1 MGDGAGRRGSRNYL
15 TAIDERM
22 RTHRN
27 GQPPSD
33 FTVVYHLLSFDRNA
47 YVRIKVALAESR
59 LSLPSIVDIWPA
71 ANWYERK
78 VWDLFGIVFDGH
90 PHLRRILM
98 PKSWAGHPL
107 RKDHPA
113 TIASMRFLGKF
124 RSCAFIQPRQ

>member
-1 MGDGAGRRGSRNYL
+1 
-15 TAIDERM
+15 M
-22 RTHRN
+22 RTR
-27 GQPPSD
+27 QPPSD
-33 FTVVYHLLSFDRNA
+33 FTVVYRLLSFDRND

-71 ANWYERK
+71 ANWYERE

-90 PHLRRILM
+90 SHLRRILM

-113 TIASMRFLGKF
+113 TIASMRFLGKLW
-124 RSCAFIQPRQ
+124 SCAFIQPKQ